1 MSMPKI
7 DLAELLNDLKQVK
20 YPDQFAMLESST
32 VVHRRPE
39 TQEERQSRLRQQ
51 EWTTK
56 VKLGKDI
63 IISLAALAA
72 GGIVVYICLNII
84 LNPNAGTDDKKWATS
99 LVASVASGL
108 VGYLTGKASQ

>member
-1 MSMPKI
+1 MSLPPIELIK
-7 DLAELLNDLKQVK
+7 LQESPELLEKAI
-20 YPDQFAMLESST
+20 Y
-32 VVHRRPE
+32 RRRE
-39 TQEERQSRLRQQ
+39 TEDERKSRLRQQ

-56 VKLGKDI
+56 VKLGKDV

-72 GGIVVYICLNII
+72 GGIVVYICLNVI
-84 LNPNAGTDDKKWATS
+84 LNPNASPDDKKWATS